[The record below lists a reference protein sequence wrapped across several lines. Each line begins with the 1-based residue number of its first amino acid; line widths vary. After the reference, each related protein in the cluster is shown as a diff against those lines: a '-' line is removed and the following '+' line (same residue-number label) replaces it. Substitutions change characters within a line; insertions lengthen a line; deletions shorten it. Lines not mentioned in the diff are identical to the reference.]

1 MAHVCKAGETKS
13 TWQAEMTPDSFS
25 NPVPDHTPVLLREAL
40 ELLQCAPGGRYVD
53 ATLGLGGH
61 AEAILE
67 RIQPDGFL
75 LGLDRDAESLGIA
88 RARLAHHSGMFR
100 LLHENFKNLPLVMNN
115 TGITPVDGIL
125 VDLGVSSFQ
134 LLSPERGFSFQ
145 SDAMLDMRMDKT
157 QRLTAAD
164 LINSL
169 AEAQL
174 AQIIQ
179 RYGEERHARRI
190 ARAIAAA
197 RREGAIT
204 RCSQL
209 ADLVRRAVPAQR
221 IPATHPATRTF
232 QALRIAVNQELE
244 GLGEFIAGSV
254 SFIRP
259 GGRFVV
265 ISFHSLED
273 RIVKRSF
280 RALAGQCVCE
290 RPPELC
296 TCSRRPLVRIV
307 THRAIRP
314 GEAEVELNPRSR
326 SARLRCV
333 ERLEVPGRDLQAP
346 GIGTVES

>member
-1 MAHVCKAGETKS
+1 M
-13 TWQAEMTPDSFS
+13 PDSS
-25 NPVPDHTPVLLREAL
+25 HNPAADHTPVLLRETL
-40 ELLQCAPGGRYVD
+40 ELLQCAAGRRYVD

-75 LGLDRDAESLGIA
+75 LGLDRDEESLAIA
-88 RARLAHHSGMFR
+88 RSRLAQYAGMFR
-100 LLHENFKNLPLVMNN
+100 LLHENFKNLPLVLNN

-145 SDAMLDMRMDKT
+145 SDAMLDMRMDKS

-174 AQIIQ
+174 VQIIQ
-179 RYGEERHARRI
+179 RYGEERYARRI
-190 ARAIAAA
+190 ARAIGAA
-197 RREGAIT
+197 RRKGPIT

-209 ADLVRRAVPAQR
+209 AELVRRAVPAQR

-232 QALRIAVNQELE
+232 QALRIAVNQELD
-244 GLGEFIAGSV
+244 GLDEFIAGSV

-273 RIVKRSF
+273 RIVKRAF
-280 RALAGQCVCE
+280 RALAGQCVCD

-296 TCSRRPLVRIV
+296 RCSRRPLARLV
-307 THRAIRP
+307 THRVIRP
-314 GEAEVELNPRSR
+314 GEEEVNLNPRSR

-333 ERLEVPGRDLQAP
+333 ECLEVSGQESQAP
-346 GIGTVES
+346 GTVEL